1 MLSHFVNRCFFA
13 LLLSMVIFLAPL
25 VGFAQ
30 TKSDL
35 PNTILIL
42 DGSGSMWG
50 KIKGGHKVVI
60 ARRAIGASLSAFEDQ
75 LNFGLMAY
83 GHRRRGACNDI
94 QLIEDLAKL
103 NPLKIS
109 RRVKRVKP
117 LGKTPITDALQKA
130 ITRLQKEKTGGSIIL
145 LTDGPENCRRDPCA
159 LINSQLAKDQNLT
172 VHVIA
177 FSMQPKEAKSLA
189 CLANKSGGLFLSA
202 NTQKQLSDA
211 LSATLK
217 ATLKGPG
224 AVAVVEPTKSRVQR
238 IKAELT
244 LTARLGQSSSVLNE
258 GLLWKLNRL
267 NNENSPEED
276 MPSLGSA
283 KGSPTFDLNAG
294 AYRVVA
300 QYQGFEITKDI
311 TLKKGD
317 TRSEQIIFN
326 LNRLQLP
333 VGWASANSRSGFGK
347 LLLQR
352 QDTKEIDAKTT
363 LIELTDKE
371 QTQLIPAGAYK
382 LIGVDNGN
390 LQSWFIHAQAGK
402 VTSLPIWEN
411 TGRLRLVLRDETT
424 GAPLEEP
431 VVRIFSRRETDKQTP
446 HEIPQ
451 SALQFE
457 TARSTSKAP
466 LFDLKAGKYWAKID
480 DGFASKIVNF
490 DMVAKQLTK
499 ITVALERATLN
510 IGFEKDDPLTNH
522 TLSIFQINK
531 TGQERLLGTT
541 SQLDQKLT
549 LPPGRYRLSLVTGQ
563 AGNTINKTVEL
574 KAGHAQKVAFSNV
587 STPTS
592 FVISNRD
599 DPLSR
604 HQIFWQLFEKSGALI
619 WQSTKP
625 YPRLHLPK
633 GEYHIKAEI
642 GDDIYS
648 RQFTLK
654 NKDKLELDLA
664 NSLQK

>member
-1 MLSHFVNRCFFA
+1 MLCCFVNRSFVA
-13 LLLSMVIFLAPL
+13 LLLLMSVILTPM

-103 NPLKIS
+103 NPLALS
-109 RRVKRVKP
+109 RQVKRVNP
-117 LGKTPITDALQKA
+117 LGKTPITEALQKA
-130 ITRLQKEKTGGSIIL
+130 MARLQKEKTGGSIIL

-159 LINSQLAKDQNLT
+159 LINSQQGKGQNLT

-177 FSMQPKEAKSLA
+177 FSMLPKEAKSLS
-189 CLANKSGGLFLSA
+189 CLANKSGGMFLSA
-202 NTQKQLSDA
+202 NTQDQLSDA

-217 ATLKGPG
+217 ASLQGPG
-224 AVAVVEPTKSRVQR
+224 MAVAVKPTQKRAQR

-244 LTARLGQSSSVLNE
+244 LTASLGLSSGALKE
-258 GLLWKLNRL
+258 GLSWKLDRL

-276 MPSLGSA
+276 MPSLKST
-283 KGSPTFDLNAG
+283 KGSPSFDLSAG
-294 AYRVVA
+294 SYRIVA
-300 QYQGFEITKDI
+300 QYQGFESVKDI
-311 TLKKGD
+311 VLKKGD
-317 TRSEQIIFN
+317 TRSEQVIFN
-326 LNRLQLP
+326 LTKLQLP
-333 VGWASANSRSGFGK
+333 VGWVRANSRSGFGK

-352 QDTKEIDAKTT
+352 QDTNQIDAKTT
-363 LIELTDKE
+363 LIELNDTA
-371 QTQLIPAGAYK
+371 QSQLIPAGAYK
-382 LIGVDNGN
+382 LIGIDNGN

-402 VTSLPIWEN
+402 VTSLPIWKT
-411 TGRLRLVLRDETT
+411 TGRLAMVLRDKTT
-424 GAPLEEP
+424 GGLLTEP
-431 VVRIFSRRETDKQTP
+431 VVRLFLRDGGAKQASGDA
-446 HEIPQ
+446 PQ
-451 SALQFE
+451 SAMQVE
-457 TARSTSKAP
+457 AARSTSKAP
-466 LFDLKAGKYWAKID
+466 LFDLKAGKYWAKIE
-480 DGFASKIVNF
+480 DGFATKVMKIDV
-490 DMVAKQLTK
+490 VAQKLTK
-499 ITVALERATLN
+499 TTVVLERATLN
-510 IGFEKDDPLTNH
+510 IGFDKDDPLLNH
-522 TLSIFQINK
+522 TLSVFKIHEK
-531 TGQERLLGTT
+531 GKETLVGTT
-541 SQLDQKLT
+541 SQLDQKIILA
-549 LPPGRYRLSLVTGQ
+549 PGRFRLSLLTGQ
-563 AGNTINKTVEL
+563 ARTSINKTIKL
-574 KAGHAQKVAFSNV
+574 KAGEAKRVVFSNV
-587 STPTS
+587 TTPTS
-592 FVISNRD
+592 FLISNRD

-604 HQIFWQLFEKSGALI
+604 HQIFWQLFEKSGNLI

-625 YPRLHLPK
+625 NPRLHLPK

-654 NKDKLELDLA
+654 NRDKLKLDLA